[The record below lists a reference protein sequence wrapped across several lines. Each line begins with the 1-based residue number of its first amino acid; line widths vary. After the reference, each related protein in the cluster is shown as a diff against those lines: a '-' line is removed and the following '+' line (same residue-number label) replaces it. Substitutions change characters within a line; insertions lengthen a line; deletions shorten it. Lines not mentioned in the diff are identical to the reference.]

1 MSPKQV
7 RDKAQRII
15 EMWHSGVRN
24 KSEIAR
30 RVECSKSN
38 VNQVLARH
46 EGMPPPKT
54 KRHKSLTCQ
63 RPDVENGLKPCG
75 RPLHTIAGERL
86 GICEHHW
93 NTLKPLGGAK
103 QIISGKRGSKGY

>member
-7 RDKAQRII
+7 RNKSRRIV

-30 RVECSKSN
+30 RVGCSKSN

-46 EGMPPPKT
+46 EGKPPVPKA
-54 KRHKSLTCQ
+54 KHKPGTCQ
-63 RPDVENGLKPCG
+63 RPDVENGLEPCG
-75 RPLHTIAGERL
+75 GPLHEIGGEKL
-86 GICEHHW
+86 GICKECW
-93 NTLKPLGGAK
+93 DAFMPQNGQRNTRRYP
-103 QIISGKRGSKGY
+103 